1 MKKLQKKFFS
11 VIIPAYNSERTIL
24 KAITSVIK
32 QNIDCEIIIIDDLS
46 KDKTLKIVTKVKK
59 KYENIKILRNKSN
72 IGVSRTRNLGIKKAQ
87 GEYIIFLDSD
97 DFLFDKCLIKLKK
110 LM

>member
-1 MKKLQKKFFS
+1 MHCQISKNEKITKKIFS

-72 IGVSRTRNLGIKKAQ
+72 IGVSRTRNLGIKKSA
-87 GEYIIFLDSD
+87 G
-97 DFLFDKCLIKLKK
+97 
-110 LM
+110 

>member
-24 KAITSVIK
+24 KAVSSVIK

-46 KDKTLKIVTKVKK
+46 KDKTSTKYK
-59 KYENIKILRNKSN
+59 NKAEIHN
-72 IGVSRTRNLGIKKAQ
+72 
-87 GEYIIFLDSD
+87 
-97 DFLFDKCLIKLKK
+97 KCWFS
-110 LM
+110 